1 MASVLKFYI
10 DFKSPYAYLAIEP
23 TRRLARELD
32 IEIDWLPF
40 VLDIPSYLGSARLK
54 KSGEV
59 AEHSRSDE
67 QWSGVKYAYYD
78 CRRYANLRGLTIRG
92 TVKIW
97 DTNLAAIGMLWAKAQ
112 GDQVLQD
119 YIDGIYVPF
128 WRRELDVEDIAVIEN
143 VLAESGAYVPGFR
156 VFALDVGAGQN
167 NKLQQQAFD
176 SGIFGVPAYVLGEEL
191 YFGREHLPRIRWQLQ
206 GQQGSAPDI
215 AYDLLPDDVIEDS
228 SVSTLEV
235 GISLGD
241 PESHTTIQQVLSLA
255 RDLHVGIIWYELPAG
270 KSGKQTD
277 LEDQSRGARHRRFRS
292 DNREQDAR
300 RYKPITIANG
310 DVVSQTRQLL
320 REHDIEL
327 RAEGLAGISYLN
339 SPVFRLGQETY
350 IGRQHL
356 PLIRAQL
363 KNANA

>member
-1 MASVLKFYI
+1 
-10 DFKSPYAYLAIEP
+10 
-23 TRRLARELD
+23 
-32 IEIDWLPF
+32 
-40 VLDIPSYLGSARLK
+40 
-54 KSGEV
+54 
-59 AEHSRSDE
+59 
-67 QWSGVKYAYYD
+67 
-78 CRRYANLRGLTIRG
+78 
-92 TVKIW
+92 
-97 DTNLAAIGMLWAKAQ
+97 MLWAKAQ